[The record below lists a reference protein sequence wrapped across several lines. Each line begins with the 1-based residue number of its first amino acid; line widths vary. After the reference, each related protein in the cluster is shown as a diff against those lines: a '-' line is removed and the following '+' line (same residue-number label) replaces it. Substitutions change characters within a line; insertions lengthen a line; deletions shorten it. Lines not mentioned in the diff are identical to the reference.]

1 MDVTD
6 LVARNPRL
14 FHMAEAGSWPS
25 IEVHGLLST
34 TALFDLFEVNGA
46 ERQALEAARRP
57 RSATLEHPEH
67 GTAVVRDQ
75 IPLNPTILARCL
87 VGMTPGE
94 WCQTLNRR
102 VFFWLTEER
111 LSRLLAAR
119 AYRDRPH
126 DVLTVDTASLVAAH
140 ESEIT
145 LAHLNTGTT
154 VFRAPERGPD
164 TFQPIA
170 TYGRRDVV
178 ELAVDYSVPDIAA
191 HTLRVESRQG
201 ADVIAALWQR

>member
-1 MDVTD
+1 
-6 LVARNPRL
+6 
-14 FHMAEAGSWPS
+14 
-25 IEVHGLLST
+25 
-34 TALFDLFEVNGA
+34 VNGA